1 MIFAN
6 LFKDNSVGSL
16 QQKRST
22 IARNLLRREAQMGG
36 KLFGPIPKGHRREF
50 FCLDPNTWIWHEE
63 WLDGNGQRKERTTRY
78 DVRRSTILKAQD
90 NGTFHLVGLQ
100 EARHLMSA
108 AELYQE
114 QANKELYPTY
124 EKSLPA

>member
-1 MIFAN
+1 MIFSN
-6 LFKDNSVGSL
+6 LFKDSSAASL

-36 KLFGPIPKGHRREF
+36 KLFGPVPKGRKREF

-63 WLDGNGQRKERTTRY
+63 WLDDSGERKVRTTRY
-78 DVRRSTILKAQD
+78 DVRPNAILKAQ
-90 NGTFHLVGLQ
+90 NGGGFHLVGLE

-108 AELYQE
+108 VELYQE
-114 QANKELYPTY
+114 QANKELY
-124 EKSLPA
+124 ANVA

>member
-1 MIFAN
+1 MIFSN
-6 LFKDNSVGSL
+6 LFKLNNVSNV

-63 WLDGNGQRKERTTRY
+63 WLDASGERNERTTRY
-78 DVRRSTILKAQD
+78 DVRPNAILKAQD
-90 NGTFHLVGLQ
+90 NGGYHLVGLE

-108 AELYQE
+108 AEIYQE
-114 QANKELYPTY
+114 QATKQLY
-124 EKSLPA
+124 SSVA